1 MIGGWTHDKRAR
13 GRGSGREKKYYKKT
27 LKKHKKTLKK
37 HKKTLKKH
45 KKNTIRRR

>member
-1 MIGGWTHDKRAR
+1 MIGGWARYKR
-13 GRGSGREKKYYKKT
+13 GRGRRRGREKKYYKKT

-45 KKNTIRRR
+45 